1 MTKKLFSIFFYSGVI
16 LVCIVFLPSLL
27 MPKNITI
34 FGGKILGH
42 WSKLCLKLFLSTK
55 IEIIGK
61 ENILNSEKFFIACT
75 HQSAFETF
83 YLQAI
88 FKGPKFILKKELIK
102 IPIFGWYLKKIG
114 SIPVE
119 RNKISKEKINF
130 VDTIKISSKDN
141 RPIVIFPQ
149 GTRTNPNER
158 PDFKKGVARIYQEL
172 NINCLP
178 VTINSGEVW
187 PKNGNLSKNKKITIT
202 ILKPIKPGLEGKLF
216 LNSLQNTM
224 YDVLNKTSNPSSA

>member
-16 LVCIVFLPSLL
+16 LVCIIFLPSLF
-27 MPKNITI
+27 MPKNIAI

-42 WSKLCLKLFLSTK
+42 WSKFCLKLFLSTK

-130 VDTIKISSKDN
+130 VDSIKISSQDN

-149 GTRTNPNER
+149 GTRTNPNDR

-187 PKNGNLSKNKKITIT
+187 PKSGNLSKNKKITIT
-202 ILKPIKPGLEGKLF
+202 ILKPIKPGLEGKQF
-216 LNSLQNTM
+216 LNILQNTM

>member
-42 WSKLCLKLFLSTK
+42 WSKICLKLFLSTK

-178 VTINSGEVW
+178 VIINSGEVW

-202 ILKPIKPGLEGKLF
+202 VLKPIKPGLEGKLF

-224 YDVLNKTSNPSSA
+224 YDVLNRTSSPSSA

>member
-75 HQSAFETF
+75 HQSVFETF

-130 VDTIKISSKDN
+130 IDTIKILSQDN

-178 VTINSGEVW
+178 ITINSGEVW

-224 YDVLNKTSNPSSA
+224 YDVLNKTSSPSSA

>member
-88 FKGPKFILKKELIK
+88 FEGPKFILKKELIK

-130 VDTIKISSKDN
+130 VDTVKISSHDN

-224 YDVLNKTSNPSSA
+224 YDVLNKTSSPSSA

>member
-16 LVCIVFLPSLL
+16 LVCIIFLPSLF
-27 MPKNITI
+27 MPKNIAI

-42 WSKLCLKLFLSTK
+42 WSKFCLKLFLSTK

-130 VDTIKISSKDN
+130 VDSIKISSQDN

-149 GTRTNPNER
+149 GTRTNPNDR

-202 ILKPIKPGLEGKLF
+202 ILRPIKPGLEGKLF

-224 YDVLNKTSNPSSA
+224 YDVLNKTSSPS

>member
-1 MTKKLFSIFFYSGVI
+1 MTKKLFLIFFYGGVI

-42 WSKLCLKLFLSTK
+42 WSKFCLKLFLSTK

-130 VDTIKISSKDN
+130 VNTIKISSHDN

-158 PDFKKGVARIYQEL
+158 PNFKKGVARIYQEL

-187 PKNGNLSKNKKITIT
+187 PKNGSLSKNKKITIT

-224 YDVLNKTSNPSSA
+224 YDVLNKTSSPSSA

>member
-16 LVCIVFLPSLL
+16 LVCIIFLPSLF
-27 MPKNITI
+27 MPKNIAI

-42 WSKLCLKLFLSTK
+42 WSKFCLKLFLSTK

>member
-1 MTKKLFSIFFYSGVI
+1 MSKKFFSIVFYSGVI
-16 LVCIVFLPSLL
+16 LVCIFFLPSLL

-34 FGGKILGH
+34 FGGRLLGH
-42 WSKLCLKLFLSTK
+42 WSKFCLKFFLSAK
-55 IEIIGK
+55 IKIVGE
-61 ENILNSEKFFIACT
+61 ENILDNEKFFIACT

-83 YLQAI
+83 YLQTI

-102 IPIFGWYLKKIG
+102 IPIFGWYLRKIG

-130 VDTIKISSKDN
+130 LDTIKISSQDN

-149 GTRTNPNER
+149 GTRTNPSDR

-172 NINCLP
+172 NISCLP
-178 VTINSGEVW
+178 VIINSGEAW
-187 PKNGNLSKNKKITIT
+187 PKNGSLSKNKKITIS
-202 ILKPIKPGLEGKLF
+202 ILRPIKPGLEGKQF

-224 YDVLNKTSNPSSA
+224 YDVLNKTSSPSSA

>member
-42 WSKLCLKLFLSTK
+42 WSKFCLKLFLSTK

-102 IPIFGWYLKKIG
+102 IPIFGWYLRKIG

-149 GTRTNPNER
+149 GTRTNPNDR

-172 NINCLP
+172 NISCLP

-187 PKNGNLSKNKKITIT
+187 PKNGNLCKNKKITIT
-202 ILKPIKPGLEGKLF
+202 ILKPIKPGLEGKQF
-216 LNSLQNTM
+216 LNILQNTM
-224 YDVLNKTSNPSSA
+224 YDVLNKTSSPSSA

>member
-42 WSKLCLKLFLSTK
+42 WSKICLKLFLSTK

-149 GTRTNPNER
+149 GTRTNPNDR

-224 YDVLNKTSNPSSA
+224 YDVLNKTSSPSSA

>member
-42 WSKLCLKLFLSTK
+42 WSKICLKLFLSTK

-130 VDTIKISSKDN
+130 VDTVKISSHDN

-224 YDVLNKTSNPSSA
+224 YDVLNKTSSPS

>member
-1 MTKKLFSIFFYSGVI
+1 MSKKIFSIIFYSGVI
-16 LVCIVFLPSLL
+16 LVCILFLPSLI

-42 WSKLCLKLFLSTK
+42 WSKFCLKFFLSA
-55 IEIIGK
+55 EIIITGK
-61 ENILNSEKFFIACT
+61 ENLLNSEKFFIACT

-114 SIPVE
+114 SIPVD

-130 VDTIKISSKDN
+130 LDIVKISSRDQG
-141 RPIVIFPQ
+141 PIIIFPQ
-149 GTRTNPNER
+149 GTRTDPNDR
-158 PDFKKGVARIYQEL
+158 PNFKKGVARIYNKL
-172 NINCLP
+172 NIYCLP

-187 PKNGNLSKNKKITIT
+187 PKNGNLSKNKKIIIS
-202 ILKPIKPGLEGKLF
+202 ILKPIKPGIESNEF
-216 LNSLQNTM
+216 LSSLQKTM
-224 YDVLNKTSNPSSA
+224 YDVLNKTSSPSSA

>member
-42 WSKLCLKLFLSTK
+42 WSKICLKLFLSTK

-130 VDTIKISSKDN
+130 IDTIKILSQDN

-158 PDFKKGVARIYQEL
+158 PNFKKGVARIYQEL

-224 YDVLNKTSNPSSA
+224 HDVLNKTSSPSSA

>member
-16 LVCIVFLPSLL
+16 LVCIIFLPSLL

-130 VDTIKISSKDN
+130 IDTIKILSQDN

-149 GTRTNPNER
+149 GTRTNPNDR

-172 NINCLP
+172 NISCLP

-224 YDVLNKTSNPSSA
+224 YDVLNKTSSPSSA

>member
-27 MPKNITI
+27 MPKNIAI

-42 WSKLCLKLFLSTK
+42 WSKFCLKLFLSTK

-130 VDTIKISSKDN
+130 VETIKISSQDN

-149 GTRTNPNER
+149 GTRTDPNER

-202 ILKPIKPGLEGKLF
+202 ILKPIKPGLEGKQF
-216 LNSLQNTM
+216 LNILQNTM

>member
-42 WSKLCLKLFLSTK
+42 WSKICLKLFLSTK

-130 VDTIKISSKDN
+130 VDTIKISSRDN

-149 GTRTNPNER
+149 GTRTDPNER

-224 YDVLNKTSNPSSA
+224 YDVLNKTSSPSSA

>member
-34 FGGKILGH
+34 FGGRILGH
-42 WSKLCLKLFLSTK
+42 WSKICLKLFLSTK

>member
-16 LVCIVFLPSLL
+16 LVCIIFLPSLF
-27 MPKNITI
+27 MPKNIAI

-130 VDTIKISSKDN
+130 VETIKISSQDN

-202 ILKPIKPGLEGKLF
+202 ILRPIKPGLEGKLF

-224 YDVLNKTSNPSSA
+224 YDVLNKTSSPS

>member
-42 WSKLCLKLFLSTK
+42 WSKICLKLFLSTK

-178 VTINSGEVW
+178 VIINSGEVW

-224 YDVLNKTSNPSSA
+224 YDVLNKTSSPSSA

>member
-42 WSKLCLKLFLSTK
+42 WSKFCLKLFLSTK

-130 VDTIKISSKDN
+130 VDSIKISSQDN

-224 YDVLNKTSNPSSA
+224 YDVLNKTSSPSSA

>member
-34 FGGKILGH
+34 FGGRILGH
-42 WSKLCLKLFLSTK
+42 WSKICLKLFLSTK

-130 VDTIKISSKDN
+130 VDSIKISSQDN

-149 GTRTNPNER
+149 GTRTNPNDR

-172 NINCLP
+172 NISCLP

-202 ILKPIKPGLEGKLF
+202 ILRPIKPGLEGKLF

-224 YDVLNKTSNPSSA
+224 YDVLNKTSSPSSA

>member
-1 MTKKLFSIFFYSGVI
+1 MYCIF
-16 LVCIVFLPSLL
+16 
-27 MPKNITI
+27 TI
-34 FGGKILGH
+34 FIDAKKYYYLWRKILGH
-42 WSKLCLKLFLSTK
+42 WSRLCLKLFLSTK

-114 SIPVE
+114 SIPVA

-130 VDTIKISSKDN
+130 LDTVKISSQDN

-178 VTINSGEVW
+178 ITINSGEVW
-187 PKNGNLSKNKKITIT
+187 PKNGNLCKNKKITIT
-202 ILKPIKPGLEGKLF
+202 ILKPIKPGLEGKQF
-216 LNSLQNTM
+216 LNILQNTM
-224 YDVLNKTSNPSSA
+224 YDVLNKNSNPSSA

>member
-1 MTKKLFSIFFYSGVI
+1 MTKKLFLIFFYSGVI

-27 MPKNITI
+27 MPKSIAI

-42 WSKLCLKLFLSTK
+42 WSKFCLKLFLSTK
-55 IEIIGK
+55 IEIIGE

-130 VDTIKISSKDN
+130 VDTIKMSSRDN

-149 GTRTNPNER
+149 GTRTDPNER

-202 ILKPIKPGLEGKLF
+202 VLKPIKPGLEGKLF

-224 YDVLNKTSNPSSA
+224 YDVLNRTSSPSSA

>member
-16 LVCIVFLPSLL
+16 LVCIIFLPSLL

-130 VDTIKISSKDN
+130 VDTVKISSQDN

-178 VTINSGEVW
+178 ITINSGEVW
-187 PKNGNLSKNKKITIT
+187 PKNGNLCKNKKITIT
-202 ILKPIKPGLEGKLF
+202 ILKPIKPGLEGKQF

-224 YDVLNKTSNPSSA
+224 YDVLNKTSSPSSA

>member
-1 MTKKLFSIFFYSGVI
+1 MSKKIFPIIFYSGVV
-16 LVCIVFLPSLL
+16 LVLITFIPALI
-27 MPKNITI
+27 MPRNISI

-42 WSKLCLKLFLSTK
+42 WSKFCVKFFLSANIK
-55 IEIIGK
+55 IVGE
-61 ENILNSEKFFIACT
+61 ENILGNEKFFIACT

-114 SIPVE
+114 SIAVE
-119 RNKISKEKINF
+119 RNKISKEKIKLL
-130 VDTIKISSKDN
+130 DEIKISSKDN

-149 GTRTNPNER
+149 GTRTEPYER
-158 PDFKKGVARIYQEL
+158 PNFKKGVARIYNEL

-178 VTINSGEVW
+178 VTINSGEMW
-187 PKNGNLSKNKKITIT
+187 PKNGELKKNKNITIT
-202 ILKPIKPGLEGKLF
+202 ILKPIKPGLESKEF
-216 LNSLQNTM
+216 LDSLQSAM
-224 YDVLNKTSNPSSA
+224 YEVLNKTSNPSSA

>member
-42 WSKLCLKLFLSTK
+42 WSKICLKLFLSTK

-130 VDTIKISSKDN
+130 IDTIKILSQDN

-158 PDFKKGVARIYQEL
+158 PNFKKGVARIYQEL

-224 YDVLNKTSNPSSA
+224 YDVLNKTSSPSSA

>member
-1 MTKKLFSIFFYSGVI
+1 MSKKIFPIIFYSGVV
-16 LVCIVFLPSLL
+16 LVLITFIPSLI
-27 MPKNITI
+27 MPRNISI

-42 WSKLCLKLFLSTK
+42 WSKFCVKFFLSANIK
-55 IEIIGK
+55 IVGE
-61 ENILNSEKFFIACT
+61 ENILSNEKFFIACT

-102 IPIFGWYLKKIG
+102 IPVFGWYLKKIG
-114 SIPVE
+114 SIAVE

-130 VDTIKISSKDN
+130 LDEIKISSKDN

-149 GTRTNPNER
+149 GTRTEPHER
-158 PDFKKGVARIYQEL
+158 PNFKKGVARIYNEL

-178 VTINSGEVW
+178 VTINSGEMW
-187 PKNGNLSKNKKITIT
+187 PKNGEFNKNKNITIT
-202 ILKPIKPGLEGKLF
+202 ILKPIKPGLKSKEF
-216 LNSLQNTM
+216 LNSLQKAM
-224 YDVLNKTSNPSSA
+224 YEVLNKTSSPSSA